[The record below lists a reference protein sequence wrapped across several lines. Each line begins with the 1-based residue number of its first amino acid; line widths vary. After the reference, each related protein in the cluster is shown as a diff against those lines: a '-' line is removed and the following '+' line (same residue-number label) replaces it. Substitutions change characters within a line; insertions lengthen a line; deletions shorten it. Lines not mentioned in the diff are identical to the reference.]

1 MKRIP
6 LSRLVGLA
14 ALVVL
19 PAGLSPAQLA
29 TNAITLTLPD
39 SPTDWT
45 NNFVLPQINLPA
57 ERLFGVEIEAQ
68 ITLNTSGFLN
78 NVGSSTAGFSF
89 QEGSM
94 LTVALPGGSLQ
105 PQALAP
111 LFNGSVSAF
120 SSVAYGPF
128 NGVIGSAST
137 FLQGS
142 SLTPFIGSST
152 LNIMAFT
159 ATGGTVTG
167 GNGNVLA
174 DLTTTASATL
184 ITDYVY
190 YAVPEPSAGV
200 LLIAGFGVL
209 ACARRW
215 RRPAASARHSR
226 S

>member
-89 QEGSM
+89 QEVRCSRWHC
-94 LTVALPGGSLQ
+94 LAVAAPGPG
-105 PQALAP
+105 A
-111 LFNGSVSAF
+111 AF
-120 SSVAYGPF
+120 
-128 NGVIGSAST
+128 
-137 FLQGS
+137 
-142 SLTPFIGSST
+142 
-152 LNIMAFT
+152 
-159 ATGGTVTG
+159 
-167 GNGNVLA
+167 
-174 DLTTTASATL
+174 
-184 ITDYVY
+184 
-190 YAVPEPSAGV
+190 
-200 LLIAGFGVL
+200 
-209 ACARRW
+209 
-215 RRPAASARHSR
+215 
-226 S
+226 